1 MAVGQRMT
9 KACFLMSRKDE
20 YSEEMCV
27 AQDAAIEKAKQS
39 RGIHM

>member
-1 MAVGQRMT
+1 MEE
-9 KACFLMSRKDE
+9 KSR
-20 YSEEMCV
+20 YEEMCV